1 MFDNIYILIPVYN
14 EEKKIKKVILELK
27 KIFQNI
33 IVVNDGSTDK
43 TQKILDSTDV
53 ISLKHCINLG
63 QGAAISTGFKYID
76 KIKNAYALIT
86 FDADG
91 QHSVDDAKAFATEI
105 QNCNED
111 IIFGSRFEGKSE
123 NIPFLKKIVLSTVV
137 FFTNKFSKTK
147 LTDAHNG
154 LKAIKICCLNKIDI
168 TIDGFGFESQI
179 IHQVSKRGINYKEMP
194 TNTIYTEYSKN
205 KGQKLIN
212 GLIILED
219 LFKQGG
225 KKWFLK

>member
-14 EEKKIKKVILELK
+14 EENQIRKVILELK
-27 KIFQNI
+27 EIFQNI

-43 TQKILDSTDV
+43 TQEILDSTDV

-63 QGAAISTGFKYID
+63 QGAAVCTGFKYID
-76 KIKNAYALIT
+76 KVNNAYALIT

-91 QHSVDDAKAFATEI
+91 QHSVEDAKAFATEI
-105 QNCNED
+105 QNCDED
-111 IIFGSRFEGKSE
+111 VIFGSRFEGKRE
-123 NIPFLKKIVLSTVV
+123 NIPFLKKIVLSIVV
-137 FFTNKFSKTK
+137 LFTNKFSKTK

-154 LKAIKICCLNKIDI
+154 LKAIKTCCLREIDI

-179 IHQVSKRGINYKEMP
+179 IHQVSKKGIKYKEMP

-205 KGQKLIN
+205 KGQKLVN

-225 KKWFLK
+225 KK

>member
-14 EEKKIKKVILELK
+14 EEQQIKKVILELK
-27 KIFQNI
+27 ETFKNI
-33 IVVNDGSTDK
+33 IVVNDGSTDT
-43 TQKILDSTDV
+43 TQEILDSLDV
-53 ISLKHCINLG
+53 INLQHCINLG
-63 QGAAISTGFKYID
+63 QGAAISTGFKFIN
-76 KIKNAYALIT
+76 KIKDAYALIT

-91 QHSVDDAKAFATEI
+91 QHSIEDAKKFAMEI
-105 QNCNED
+105 NNCNED
-111 IIFGSRFEGKSE
+111 IIFGSRFEGRTE
-123 NIPFLKKIVLSTVV
+123 NIPFLKKIALSVVV
-137 FFTNKFSKTK
+137 FFTNKFSKIK

-154 LKAIKICCLNKIDI
+154 LKAIKISCLPKINI

-179 IHQVSKRGINYKEMP
+179 IHQVSKKGIAYKEMP

-219 LFKQGG
+219 LFKMGG
-225 KKWFLK
+225 KK